1 VSVSTGLRPCLG
13 GRKNCP
19 RMKPRINEWTKLR
32 GSSIREIFVD
42 GFVVESRFGV
52 GEGVREAG
60 CGFRRVCPWG
70 KAVYE

>member
-1 VSVSTGLRPCLG
+1 LFRGVFYTSLLF
-13 GRKNCP
+13 P
-19 RMKPRINEWTKLR
+19 RFIEMIRINEWTKLR